1 MSFSIKF
8 LIQLEDATSFFKLSI
23 IQKRCSIKNALT
35 KNRYQKKK
43 DKKKIKKKKKK
54 TTTKLKTIYVTCLP
68 MPFLKHN
75 GTVDNCSNLNHFLQF
90 LNTE

>member
-35 KNRYQKKK
+35 KNRYQ
-43 DKKKIKKKKKK
+43 KKKK

>member
-43 DKKKIKKKKKK
+43 NKKKKQKK

>member
-8 LIQLEDATSFFKLSI
+8 LIQLEDATSFFKLSM

-35 KNRYQKKK
+35 KNRYQKKIK
-43 DKKKIKKKKKK
+43 NKKKKKK

>member
-35 KNRYQKKK
+35 KNRYQKTKK
-43 DKKKIKKKKKK
+43 KKKKNKKKIKKKKKK
-54 TTTKLKTIYVTCLP
+54 KKKKKLQQ
-68 MPFLKHN
+68 N
-75 GTVDNCSNLNHFLQF
+75 
-90 LNTE
+90 

>member
-43 DKKKIKKKKKK
+43 KNYNKIKNNLRDLPSYAFFKKQWYCRQ
-54 TTTKLKTIYVTCLP
+54 L
-68 MPFLKHN
+68 
-75 GTVDNCSNLNHFLQF
+75 
-90 LNTE
+90 

>member
-43 DKKKIKKKKKK
+43 KNYNKIKNNLRDLPSYAFFK
-54 TTTKLKTIYVTCLP
+54 TQWYCRQL
-68 MPFLKHN
+68 
-75 GTVDNCSNLNHFLQF
+75 
-90 LNTE
+90 

>member
-35 KNRYQKKK
+35 KNRYQKT
-43 DKKKIKKKKKK
+43 KKKKKK
-54 TTTKLKTIYVTCLP
+54 KKKKKLQQ
-68 MPFLKHN
+68 N
-75 GTVDNCSNLNHFLQF
+75 
-90 LNTE
+90 

>member
-43 DKKKIKKKKKK
+43 KKKNYNKIKNNLRDLPSYAFFK
-54 TTTKLKTIYVTCLP
+54 TQWYCRQL
-68 MPFLKHN
+68 
-75 GTVDNCSNLNHFLQF
+75 
-90 LNTE
+90 

>member
-43 DKKKIKKKKKK
+43 NKKKKKK
-54 TTTKLKTIYVTCLP
+54 NYNKIKNNLRDLPSYAFFKTQWYCRQL
-68 MPFLKHN
+68 
-75 GTVDNCSNLNHFLQF
+75 
-90 LNTE
+90 

>member
-35 KNRYQKKK
+35 KNRYQKKIK
-43 DKKKIKKKKKK
+43 NKKKKKK
-54 TTTKLKTIYVTCLP
+54 NYNKIKNNLRDLPSYAFFKTQWYCRQL
-68 MPFLKHN
+68 
-75 GTVDNCSNLNHFLQF
+75 
-90 LNTE
+90 

>member
-35 KNRYQKKK
+35 KNRYQ
-43 DKKKIKKKKKK
+43 KKKKKK

>member
-43 DKKKIKKKKKK
+43 NKKKIIKKKK
-54 TTTKLKTIYVTCLP
+54 TTTKLKAIYVTCLP

>member
-35 KNRYQKKK
+35 KNRYQKT
-43 DKKKIKKKKKK
+43 KKKKKK
-54 TTTKLKTIYVTCLP
+54 KYNKIKNNLRDLPSYAFFKTQWYCRQL
-68 MPFLKHN
+68 
-75 GTVDNCSNLNHFLQF
+75 
-90 LNTE
+90 

>member
-43 DKKKIKKKKKK
+43 KLKKKKKNYNKIKNNLRDLPSYAFFK
-54 TTTKLKTIYVTCLP
+54 TQWYCRQL
-68 MPFLKHN
+68 
-75 GTVDNCSNLNHFLQF
+75 
-90 LNTE
+90 

>member
-43 DKKKIKKKKKK
+43 KIKKKIKK
-54 TTTKLKTIYVTCLP
+54 
-68 MPFLKHN
+68 
-75 GTVDNCSNLNHFLQF
+75 LQQ
-90 LNTE
+90 N

>member
-35 KNRYQKKK
+35 KNRKKK
-43 DKKKIKKKKKK
+43 KKKKKKKK

>member
-43 DKKKIKKKKKK
+43 NNKKKKKK

>member
-43 DKKKIKKKKKK
+43 KKKKNYNKIKNNLRDLPSYAFFK
-54 TTTKLKTIYVTCLP
+54 TQWYCRQL
-68 MPFLKHN
+68 
-75 GTVDNCSNLNHFLQF
+75 
-90 LNTE
+90 

>member
-43 DKKKIKKKKKK
+43 KKKKK

-68 MPFLKHN
+68 MPFLKNN

>member
-43 DKKKIKKKKKK
+43 KKKK
-54 TTTKLKTIYVTCLP
+54 TTTKLKKIYVTCLP
-68 MPFLKHN
+68 MPFLKNN

>member
-43 DKKKIKKKKKK
+43 KKKKKK

-68 MPFLKHN
+68 MPFLKNN